1 MAVIALIVSIVAV
14 LLAGWGGWS
23 AHQSARSSDSSARS
37 AAEAVDLERSRQHL
51 DQTPHILLEE
61 SVYGDPGEGVWF
73 KNGGPL
79 DYDSVRFTFAVSDR
93 PGPLVSF
100 QVNDQWATSGDLGP
114 MAVGDRRLLSYRR
127 SESREAESTLR
138 LRVMCSKGSET
149 WRVPVEVEITPE
161 ANVL

>member
-1 MAVIALIVSIVAV
+1 MAVAALIVSIVAV

-51 DQTPHILLEE
+51 DQTPRILLEE

-79 DYDSVRFTFAVSDR
+79 DYDSVRFTFAESDQ
-93 PGPLVSF
+93 PAPLAGL
-100 QVNDQWATSGDLGP
+100 QVGDQWATSGELGP

-138 LRVMCSKGSET
+138 LRVVCSKGSET
-149 WRVPVEVEITPE
+149 WRVPVELEITPE
-161 ANVL
+161 ANVF